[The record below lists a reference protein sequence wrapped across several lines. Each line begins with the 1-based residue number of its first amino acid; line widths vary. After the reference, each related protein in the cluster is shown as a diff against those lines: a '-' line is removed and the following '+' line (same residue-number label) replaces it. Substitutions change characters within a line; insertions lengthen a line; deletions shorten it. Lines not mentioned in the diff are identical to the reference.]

1 MADITNAG
9 IGPGVI
15 KIATTTYH
23 TQGPPV
29 AGIEADTPMLMPD
42 ALSVACDSA
51 LTSFTPYVKATLVEI
66 SKVIVDIAWGL
77 SATGVLGN
85 PVIKSPIAGVAI
97 EVTWDQL
104 ILTLTE
110 ALTVDQG
117 EINGDNGAYIK
128 MDVTYKGISSDGV
141 VAAGSVADPV

>member
-15 KIATTTYH
+15 SIAGTTYH

-29 AGIEADTPMLMPD
+29 CGIEADTPMLMPD

-51 LTSFTPYVKATLVEI
+51 LTSFTPYAKATLVEASAAI
-66 SKVIVDIAWGL
+66 LKVAWGMAV
-77 SATGVLGN
+77 SGVLGT
-85 PVIKSPIAGVAI
+85 PTVKTPLAGVAVI
-97 EVTWDQL
+97 VTWDQL
-104 ILTLTE
+104 IVTLTE

-117 EINGDNGAYIK
+117 EITADNGGYIK
-128 MDVTYKGISSDGV
+128 VDVTYKGISSDGTT
-141 VAAGSVADPV
+141 AAGAIVDPA

>member
-15 KIATTTYH
+15 TLVATTFH

-29 AGIEADTPMLMPD
+29 CGIEADTPMLMPD

-51 LTSFTPYVKATLVEI
+51 HTSFTPYAKASLVEV
-66 SKVIVDIAWGL
+66 SKAIVDIAWGL
-77 SATGVLGN
+77 TASGVLGN
-85 PVIKSPIAGVAI
+85 PVIKSPIAGIAVV
-97 EVTWDQL
+97 VTWDQL
-104 ILTLTE
+104 IVTLTE

-117 EINGDNGAYIK
+117 EISADNGGYIK

-141 VAAGSVADPV
+141 TAAGSVADPM